1 MQEMGGGGKMRKK
14 VKKYARATLGHT
26 IFVLKLTPAPRRSLL
41 PLRAT

>member
-1 MQEMGGGGKMRKK
+1 MWGGKIQKK
-14 VKKYARATLGHT
+14 TKKYARATLGHT